1 MNYKKHYDKLMERSK
16 TRTLE
21 GYVEKH
27 HIVPRCLGGTD
38 DIANIAILTP
48 EEHFL
53 AHQLLVKIYPK
64 SSPLV
69 KAVVIMTTHHTQQRS
84 NNKLFGW
91 LRRRASIQ
99 QKQWIVE
106 NGHPKGMLGKVHTE
120 EQKRQISELTKKALT
135 DAIGV
140 KVYAYNLDGSFYKE
154 YSTLTEC
161 ATELKTNPSNV
172 KYTAEGKFGHCK
184 NKQLRYEFV
193 MSIDP
198 YVKPTHLKGK
208 IRSEEH
214 QKNLTKAL
222 LESRLTCIHC
232 GFESKSSAITR
243 YHNENCK
250 FKDTPNPKLN
260 KVKTQNLKTKGIN
273 KPKLVCPHCNK
284 EGAGPVMKR
293 FHFEK
298 CKERK

>member
-16 TRTLE
+16 TRTLK

-27 HIVPRCLGGTD
+27 HIIPRCLGGTD
-38 DIANIAILTP
+38 DVANIAILTP

-106 NGHPKGMLGKVHTE
+106 NGHPKGMLGKKHSTSNIDNITSGIKQTSIEKRIEVH
-120 EQKRQISELTKKALT
+120 
-135 DAIGV
+135 
-140 KVYAYNLDGSFYKE
+140 AYNLDGSFYKT
-154 YSTLTEC
+154 YSSLIEC
-161 ATELKTNPSNV
+161 AKELKTNASNV

-184 NKQLRYEFV
+184 NKQLRYTY
-193 MSIDP
+193 IDSVEP
-198 YVKPTHLKGK
+198 YIKPSPLKGRPK
-208 IRSEEH
+208 TEEH
-214 QKNLTKAL
+214 KQNQSKAMKGRKPP
-222 LESRLTCIHC
+222 EKWCEEHSRAMK
-232 GFESKSSAITR
+232 E
-243 YHNENCK
+243 YHARN
-250 FKDTPNPKLN
+250 KL
-260 KVKTQNLKTKGIN
+260 
-273 KPKLVCPHCNK
+273 
-284 EGAGPVMKR
+284 R
-293 FHFEK
+293 
-298 CKERK
+298 

>member
-27 HIVPRCLGGTD
+27 HIIPRCLGGTD

-69 KAVVIMTTHHTQQRS
+69 KAVVIMTTHHTQQRA

-106 NGHPKGMLGKVHTE
+106 NGHPKGMLGKFHTE
-120 EQKRQISELTKKALT
+120 EKKRQISESAKKALT

-184 NKQLRYEFV
+184 NKQLRYTFTD
-193 MSIDP
+193 SIAS
-198 YVKPTHLKGK
+198 YVKPSPLKGK
-208 IRSEEH
+208 QKTEEH
-214 QKNLTKAL
+214 KQNQSKAMKGRKRTK
-222 LESRLTCIHC
+222 EWCEEH
-232 GFESKSSAITR
+232 SKAMKE
-243 YHNENCK
+243 YHAR
-250 FKDTPNPKLN
+250 N
-260 KVKTQNLKTKGIN
+260 KK
-273 KPKLVCPHCNK
+273 
-284 EGAGPVMKR
+284 
-293 FHFEK
+293 
-298 CKERK
+298 

>member
-69 KAVVIMTTHHTQQRS
+69 KAVMIMTTHHTQQRS

-120 EQKRQISELTKKALT
+120 EKKRQISESTKKALA

-184 NKQLRYEFV
+184 NKQLRYTFNDN
-193 MSIDP
+193 IAP
-198 YVKPTHLKGK
+198 YIKPSPLKGK
-208 IRSEEH
+208 QKTEEH
-214 QKNLTKAL
+214 
-222 LESRLTCIHC
+222 
-232 GFESKSSAITR
+232 
-243 YHNENCK
+243 
-250 FKDTPNPKLN
+250 KLN
-260 KVKTQNLKTKGIN
+260 QSKAMKGRKRTKEWCEEHSKTMKEYHARN
-273 KPKLVCPHCNK
+273 KK
-284 EGAGPVMKR
+284 
-293 FHFEK
+293 
-298 CKERK
+298 